1 MFGLQ
6 EQLIADK
13 ENQLSKVMETVVSSV
28 GDTIQTELK
37 LYSEAVAVQG
47 QSGGGNLLNQSAL
60 KCVVKDVVAAEDPGR
75 NMLLFGLQKEADEDT
90 MVKVG
95 EVFSDID
102 EKPKLDT
109 AIRLGAK
116 GTSSKPRPV
125 KVSVNNSITVSQI
138 LRRARKLQESEKF
151 KSVFICIDRSSEE
164 RAEHG
169 KLVNQLKVKRSV
181 EPNKRFYI
189 KGNVICSNDQ
199 NHIV

>member
-1 MFGLQ
+1 
-6 EQLIADK
+6 
-13 ENQLSKVMETVVSSV
+13 
-28 GDTIQTELK
+28 
-37 LYSEAVAVQG
+37 
-47 QSGGGNLLNQSAL
+47 
-60 KCVVKDVVAAEDPGR
+60 
-75 NMLLFGLQKEADEDT
+75 MLLFGLQEEADEDT

-116 GTSSKPRPV
+116 GTSGKPRPV

-138 LRRARKLQESEKF
+138 LRRARKLRESEKF
-151 KSVFICIDRSSEE
+151 KSMFICPDRSSEE
-164 RAEHG
+164 QAEHRE
-169 KLVNQLKVKRSV
+169 LVNQLKVKRSV